1 MPFMSPDTNYVKA
14 LKERYLAKQQ
24 KWWLETHTHTTVLL
38 LFWSMSGTTRVSRY
52 QKGKTK
58 NQSGFTGARDSE
70 WQWHLLGYMQV
81 RISSQTTTPTSH
93 HSVFYRPDALPAA
106 QPTVSK
112 HWRLENEALFSAN
125 LWISFTKKQI
135 KLLGLII
142 HFLSSQ
148 LNMRITY
155 IDSFDIKTY
164 LILTQEHSLLF
175 AFSALT
181 LLVGRQEGH
190 PACKKQSG
198 GMLAWLSVGVRS
210 VLPEWLSWEKG
221 H

>member
-1 MPFMSPDTNYVKA
+1 
-14 LKERYLAKQQ
+14 
-24 KWWLETHTHTTVLL
+24 
-38 LFWSMSGTTRVSRY
+38 
-52 QKGKTK
+52 
-58 NQSGFTGARDSE
+58 
-70 WQWHLLGYMQV
+70 
-81 RISSQTTTPTSH
+81 
-93 HSVFYRPDALPAA
+93 
-106 QPTVSK
+106 
-112 HWRLENEALFSAN
+112 
-125 LWISFTKKQI
+125 
-135 KLLGLII
+135 
-142 HFLSSQ
+142 
-148 LNMRITY
+148 MRITY